1 MTSREDISFARYAA
15 IGLMLVALQAA
26 VLRALGR
33 PLICTCGEIRL
44 WYGDLFGSGLSQ
56 HLSDWYSF
64 THLTHGFV
72 FYAVL
77 SLAAPRASLGL
88 RLALAMGLEVSWE
101 VAENTP
107 LVIDRYRQSA
117 LAQGYVGDSVVNSLS
132 DTCFAVLGFMLA
144 SVLPVRLSVAIV
156 LINEAALAYLIH
168 DNLLL
173 NIVQLAHPTKS
184 LSDWQASGGVIGAAQ
199 LQNSH

>member
-15 IGLMLVALQAA
+15 IGLTLVALQAV
-26 VLRALGR
+26 VLRTLGR
-33 PLICTCGEIRL
+33 PLICTCGEVRL

-64 THLTHGFV
+64 THITHGFV

-77 SLAAPRASLGL
+77 KIAAPRASVGL
-88 RLALAMGLEVSWE
+88 RLVMAMGLEVSWE
-101 VAENTP
+101 VAENSP
-107 LVIDRYRQSA
+107 LVIDRYRQTA

-184 LSDWQASGGVIGAAQ
+184 LSDWQASGGVVGAGH
-199 LQNSH
+199 LQSSH